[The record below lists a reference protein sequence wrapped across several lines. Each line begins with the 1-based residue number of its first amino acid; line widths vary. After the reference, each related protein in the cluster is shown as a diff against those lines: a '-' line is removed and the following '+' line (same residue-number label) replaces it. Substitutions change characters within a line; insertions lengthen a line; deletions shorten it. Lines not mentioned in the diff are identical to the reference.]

1 MTEDQELPKAV
12 LEFMK
17 DNQKLANEFLKV
29 LGQRIAIVTGKDF
42 VLHLKIDIDLGDGE
56 PTPMMETEAHCVM
69 AKVSTNPN
77 LN

>member
-1 MTEDQELPKAV
+1 MAEDQDLPEVV

-17 DNQKLANEFLKV
+17 DNQKIANQFLQV
-29 LGQRIAIVTGKDF
+29 LGERIAYVTKKDF

-56 PTPMMETEAHCVM
+56 LTPMMETEAHCVM
-69 AKVSTNPN
+69 ANTNINPN